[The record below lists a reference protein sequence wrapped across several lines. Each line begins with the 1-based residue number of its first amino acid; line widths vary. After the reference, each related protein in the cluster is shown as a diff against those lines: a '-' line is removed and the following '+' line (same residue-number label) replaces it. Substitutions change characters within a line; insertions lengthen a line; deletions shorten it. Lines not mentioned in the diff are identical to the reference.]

1 MNASHF
7 WLSRVEAYL
16 AHRRRFGY
24 TLTIDETVLK
34 GFARFGYFCPSPRKG
49 KS

>member
-24 TLTIDETVLK
+24 TLAIEEAVLK
-34 GFARFGYFCPSPRKG
+34 GLPALLMSANKPA
-49 KS
+49 